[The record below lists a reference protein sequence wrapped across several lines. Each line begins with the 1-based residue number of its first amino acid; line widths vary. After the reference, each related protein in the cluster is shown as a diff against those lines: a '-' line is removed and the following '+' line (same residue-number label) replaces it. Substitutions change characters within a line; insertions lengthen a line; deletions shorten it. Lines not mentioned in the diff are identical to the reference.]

1 MTSLTAELAKPN
13 GILPRNLKLK
23 ALLNFAFCNANTAGN
38 LSRFNDDDDGDDD
51 DDWSSPAASLVE

>member
-23 ALLNFAFCNANTAGN
+23 ALLNFAFIVMQIPQVIYQDLMMDGV
-38 LSRFNDDDDGDDD
+38 DGDDD
-51 DDWSSPAASLVE
+51 DD

>member
-23 ALLNFAFCNANTAGN
+23 ALLNFAFIVMQIPQVIYQD
-38 LSRFNDDDDGDDD
+38 LMMDGDDD
-51 DDWSSPAASLVE
+51 DDHLLHLW